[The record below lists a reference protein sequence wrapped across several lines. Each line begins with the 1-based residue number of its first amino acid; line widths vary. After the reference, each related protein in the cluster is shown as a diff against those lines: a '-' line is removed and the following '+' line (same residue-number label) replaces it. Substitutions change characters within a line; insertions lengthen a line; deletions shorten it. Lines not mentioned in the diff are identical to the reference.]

1 LKRRAIQQENVA
13 GESMARRTLQR
24 EEDPDSEEDALLV
37 ALAFFVMLVVF
48 IVLIRPYLFG

>member
-1 LKRRAIQQENVA
+1 
-13 GESMARRTLQR
+13 MTRRTLQR
-24 EEDPDSEEDALLV
+24 EEGPDSEEDALLV